1 MYPRASGWR
10 SRWRHGLG
18 DIVNQGLQRDLRAAE
33 TRRFVRFVAAS
44 GVAAA
49 VNVLSRVVL
58 SEHVDY
64 RWAVALA
71 YLCGMATAFTL
82 NKLLVFE
89 KSGKALHREL
99 LWFCLVNVFAAAQV
113 WFVSVGLAEYLFPA
127 MPFAWHPELV
137 AHVIGVSSVA
147 VTSNL
152 GRKYLSFGGT
162 RARNV
167 R

>member
-1 MYPRASGWR
+1 M
-10 SRWRHGLG
+10 
-18 DIVNQGLQRDLRAAE
+18 
-33 TRRFVRFVAAS
+33 
-44 GVAAA
+44 AAA
-49 VNVLSRVVL
+49 VNVLSRIAL

-113 WFVSVGLAEYLFPA
+113 WLISIGLAEYVFPA
-127 MPFAWHPELV
+127 MQFAWRPELV
-137 AHVIGVSSVA
+137 AHILGVSSVA
-147 VTSNL
+147 VTSYL
-152 GRKYLSFGGT
+152 GHRYLSFGA
-162 RARNV
+162 ARIGNE
-167 R
+167 